1 MLNVLI
7 LLIALSL
14 VLTLIRFLKGPTLA
28 DRVIAFDSMS
38 VIATSLLVVLSFY
51 FHKSLYLDLAFVFG
65 LMGFIGTIVFA
76 KFLDKELWC

>member
-76 KFLDKELWC
+76 KFLDKEL

>member
-38 VIATSLLVVLSFY
+38 VIATSLLVVLSFH

-76 KFLDKELWC
+76 KFLDKEL

>member
-14 VLTLIRFLKGPTLA
+14 MLTLIRFLKGPTLA

-38 VIATSLLVVLSFY
+38 IIATSLLVVLSFY
-51 FHKSLYLDLAFVFG
+51 FNKSLYLDLAFVFG
-65 LMGFIGTIVFA
+65 LIGFIGTVVFA
-76 KFLDKELWC
+76 KFLDKEL

>member
-14 VLTLIRFLKGPTLA
+14 MLTLIRFIKGPTLA
-28 DRVIAFDSMS
+28 DRVVAFDSMS
-38 VIATSLLVVLSFY
+38 IIATSLLVVLSFY
-51 FHKSLYLDLAFVFG
+51 FNKSLYLDLAFVFG

-76 KFLDKELWC
+76 KFLDKEL

>member
-14 VLTLIRFLKGPTLA
+14 MLTLIRFIKGPTLA

-38 VIATSLLVVLSFY
+38 IIATSLLVVLSFY
-51 FHKSLYLDLAFVFG
+51 FNKSLYLDLAFVFG
-65 LMGFIGTIVFA
+65 LMGFIGTVVFA
-76 KFLDKELWC
+76 KFLDKEL

>member
-51 FHKSLYLDLAFVFG
+51 FNKSLYLDLAFVFG
-65 LMGFIGTIVFA
+65 LMGFIGTVVFA
-76 KFLDKELWC
+76 KFLDKEL